1 MGLCMSLMTNYNG
14 KRKLLFINN
23 NDKEK
28 LETFEHE
35 NNILQEG
42 YYCIFSKW
50 TKKDFKQYKAKLYI
64 EKEQFVIAFINK
76 KKIELDYKKINSIKR
91 YYLSAERGSISIQFH
106 DSKPIYFSN
115 IDNPD
120 NIIFVID
127 DMLGYNTQ
135 RFIEIKKIIF
145 DNLVKFDP
153 ENIIAGG
160 ASTDIFSYDAKV
172 LAQQIYNKKEI
183 DVITVKYLLET
194 TVLNSF
200 ETYKDRYFAEKLLP
214 QVLRVINK
222 NNDFHNTTMLNN
234 ISYEKE
240 IKIEIDELSSLMGR
254 IDKCLVDDISKTIA
268 VVDYKTGK
276 FKFDKK
282 KVELGLNLQ
291 LPIYALLLGC
301 EFPEYIIAGVY
312 IQNVLLDKD
321 NVKDTDAYLL
331 DGITLNDLNIIKLI
345 DPSLGSIYDEA
356 GKRCPASIYIKGI
369 KTKDSGELYSS
380 SPVVDSDE
388 LSYLLDLTKK
398 HIENTLKGIREAR
411 FNISP
416 IDIKEEVGNACTY
429 CKFADICN
437 HDYND
442 TRYVSLKERME

>member
-1 MGLCMSLMTNYNG
+1 MIKKLTELGHKSKKTLIKMFKKENINWKFKKHQLIIDNISIDNLKNLTLIYSFVYNKVSCLEIQFDKNIYNIEQIKDLYIKLYGIPTRDNSKHNLENIIIHWNNNETYINIYDGKKDKYILCNYYYLTKDINKLIPFIISLIGGILWGILFFLFYGLGSSYSWSLFGLSMLGGIIWGLFMGLCMSLMTNYNG

-50 TKKDFKQYKAKLYI
+50 TKKDFKQFKAKLYI

-76 KKIELDYKKINSIKR
+76 RKIELDYKKINSIKR

-200 ETYKDRYFAEKLLP
+200 ETFGVDETSCDILTLAINICDDLQKNKL
-214 QVLRVINK
+214 
-222 NNDFHNTTMLNN
+222 
-234 ISYEKE
+234 
-240 IKIEIDELSSLMGR
+240 
-254 IDKCLVDDISKTIA
+254 
-268 VVDYKTGK
+268 
-276 FKFDKK
+276 
-282 KVELGLNLQ
+282 
-291 LPIYALLLGC
+291 
-301 EFPEYIIAGVY
+301 
-312 IQNVLLDKD
+312 
-321 NVKDTDAYLL
+321 
-331 DGITLNDLNIIKLI
+331 
-345 DPSLGSIYDEA
+345 
-356 GKRCPASIYIKGI
+356 
-369 KTKDSGELYSS
+369 
-380 SPVVDSDE
+380 
-388 LSYLLDLTKK
+388 
-398 HIENTLKGIREAR
+398 
-411 FNISP
+411 FN
-416 IDIKEEVGNACTY
+416 
-429 CKFADICN
+429 
-437 HDYND
+437 
-442 TRYVSLKERME
+442 

>member
-1 MGLCMSLMTNYNG
+1 MIKKLTELGYKSKKTLIKMFKKENINWKFKKHQLIIDNISIDNFKNLTLIYSFAYNKVSCLEIQFDKNIYNIEQIKDLYIKLYGIPTRDNSKHNLENIIIHWNNNETYINIYDGKKDKYILCNYYYLTKDINKLIPFIISLIGGILWGILFFLFYGLGSSYSWSLFGLSMLGGIIWGLFMGLCMSLMTYYNG

-50 TKKDFKQYKAKLYI
+50 TKKDFKQFKAKLYI

-76 KKIELDYKKINSIKR
+76 RKIELDYKKINSIKR

-135 RFIEIKKIIF
+135 RFIEIEKIIF

-200 ETYKDRYFAEKLLP
+200 ETFGVDETSCDILTLAINICDDLQKNKL
-214 QVLRVINK
+214 
-222 NNDFHNTTMLNN
+222 
-234 ISYEKE
+234 
-240 IKIEIDELSSLMGR
+240 
-254 IDKCLVDDISKTIA
+254 
-268 VVDYKTGK
+268 
-276 FKFDKK
+276 
-282 KVELGLNLQ
+282 
-291 LPIYALLLGC
+291 
-301 EFPEYIIAGVY
+301 
-312 IQNVLLDKD
+312 
-321 NVKDTDAYLL
+321 
-331 DGITLNDLNIIKLI
+331 
-345 DPSLGSIYDEA
+345 
-356 GKRCPASIYIKGI
+356 
-369 KTKDSGELYSS
+369 
-380 SPVVDSDE
+380 
-388 LSYLLDLTKK
+388 
-398 HIENTLKGIREAR
+398 
-411 FNISP
+411 FN
-416 IDIKEEVGNACTY
+416 
-429 CKFADICN
+429 
-437 HDYND
+437 
-442 TRYVSLKERME
+442 